1 MRTRGVRPTQYL
13 FANDFLSDDLLVAH
27 CRYVDDSEIAL
38 LGQHGVAVSNNPA
51 IAARRGAA
59 APAFELA
66 AAGCPVGMGSDNM
79 AEDMVEVTRAA
90 LFHERV
96 RRNDEMWPQPED
108 VIEWA
113 TIGGARALGIAD
125 ETGSLEV
132 GKKADL
138 FMLDLRRAHLV
149 PTLRV
154 VSAFVHQAQ
163 PADVSDVMIDGRWVM
178 RDGSLLTIAEDD
190 VITAAERA
198 GHAVWQRLVAENPDV
213 PFPIRLPPRP
223 LI

>member
-1 MRTRGVRPTQYL
+1 MEVVR
-13 FANDFLSDDLLVAH
+13 
-27 CRYVDDSEIAL
+27 
-38 LGQHGVAVSNNPA
+38 
-51 IAARRGAA
+51 
-59 APAFELA
+59 
-66 AAGCPVGMGSDNM
+66 AG
-79 AEDMVEVTRAA
+79 

-138 FMLDLRRAHLV
+138 FMLNLRRAHLV

-154 VSAFVHQAQ
+154 ASVFVHRAQ
-163 PADVSDVMIDGRWVM
+163 PADISDVMVDGEWVM
-178 RDGSLLTIAEDD
+178 RDGKLLTIAEDE
-190 VITAAERA
+190 VIGLAEKA
-198 GHAVWQRLVAENPDV
+198 GHRVWGRLVSGV
-213 PFPIRLPPRP
+213 IRRWRFR
-223 LI
+223 